1 MVSSSTVNDMSLLA
15 SVFLPLAL
23 SFFTLFIL
31 AGWGSLGKL
40 IFQAPSNI
48 NSFSSDVLF
57 GVFFVTL
64 SIELIHFF
72 YPINIIVSLGIFGV
86 GITLF
91 FQQKKYV
98 NILKD
103 VLSFIKVQPYLSLS
117 FLGILVYWCLRITK
131 LSTNYDT
138 AAYHLQIIRMIN
150 EYPIIPGVANLWTHL
165 GLNQSYF
172 EFLAL
177 LKFFPYFNGG
187 YVVGGL
193 LFFVLTCLVLIERRK
208 ERFINFAWLSFILYL
223 ITHSPGS
230 TLFSPTPDLIVGLIE
245 IIIFSYAISFLNAL
259 HQKFLTMHY
268 VSIILVLS
276 SFLFTVKLIGA
287 IYAFSI
293 ALMLVT
299 YSLLRFKKESVFL
312 LKPMCVC
319 LILILAHLISG
330 YLLSG
335 YPLFPSTFGG
345 IQSLPW
351 STPAEVGERLVATIH
366 NTTRDPKGLLNG
378 KHLVN
383 FRDWGPVWIKTLSI
397 SMWIYFILGAFLTL
411 FNFQRAFSKKNLNE
425 YTPILIFLI
434 FPSLSGIIF
443 WFNSAPEF
451 RYLGAVF
458 EIFISSSFLLCLSL
472 APQNTYLVK
481 FNSLNFL
488 KGLTLIMLV
497 CILLSLNKGL
507 LRGWDKLP
515 IVQLKEAST
524 QSGFLINI
532 PDHEL
537 CWDSTLFCMYE
548 FDPKLSL
555 IKKEDISSGFTVK
568 K

>member
-1 MVSSSTVNDMSLLA
+1 MDLLA
-15 SVFLPLAL
+15 SVFLPLTL
-23 SFFTLFIL
+23 SFFTLFTL
-31 AGWGSLGKL
+31 SGWGSLSKL
-40 IFQAPSNI
+40 IFQTPSNI
-48 NSFSSDVLF
+48 NSFSTDVLF
-57 GVFFVTL
+57 GIFFVTL
-64 SIELIHFF
+64 SIELIHFV
-72 YPINIIVSLGIFGV
+72 YPINIVISLGIFGF

-103 VLSFIKVQPYLSLS
+103 VLSFIKVQPYLSLG

-193 LFFVLTCLVLIERRK
+193 FFFVLTCLVLIERRK

-230 TLFSPTPDLIVGLIE
+230 TLFSPTPDLIVGFIE
-245 IIIFSYAISFLNAL
+245 IIIFAYALSFLNTL
-259 HQKFLTMHY
+259 HQRILAVHY
-268 VSIILVLS
+268 VSMILILS
-276 SFLFTVKLIGA
+276 SYLFTVKLIGF

-293 ALMLVT
+293 ALMVII
-299 YSLLRFKKESVFL
+299 YCLLYYKKESVFL
-312 LKPMCVC
+312 LRPIFFC
-319 LILILAHLISG
+319 LILVLVHLVSG
-330 YLLSG
+330 YMLSG

-351 STPAEVGERLVATIH
+351 TTPAELGRHLITAIH
-366 NTTRDPKGLLNG
+366 NGTKDPTGILNDIQ
-378 KHLVN
+378 LTN
-383 FRDWGPVWIKTLSI
+383 PSEWIPVWIKTLSI
-397 SMWIYFILGAFLTL
+397 SMWIYFSLAALLTL
-411 FNFQRAFSKKNLNE
+411 INFQRAFHKKNLNV
-425 YTPILIFLI
+425 YAPIIIFLI
-434 FPSLSGIIF
+434 IPSLSGIIF

-458 EIFISSSFLLCLSL
+458 EIFIASSFFMSLSL
-472 APQNTYLVK
+472 ASQGTYLKK
-481 FNSLNFL
+481 FNNLNFL

-515 IVQLKEAST
+515 IVPIKETST
-524 QSGFLINI
+524 QSGFLIRI
-532 PDHEL
+532 PDHGL
-537 CWDSTLFCMYE
+537 CWDSPLFCMYE
-548 FDPKLSL
+548 FDPKLRL
-555 IKKEDISSGFTVK
+555 IKKDDISSGFTVK
-568 K
+568 NNSD